1 LRPIDGARVKGSAE
15 KVFGLKQIATWL
27 GFRRVGLGVVVF
39 DGLAIFNNRNS
50 FPAAATLAR
59 RHFPTKASFVLDF
72 T

>member
-1 LRPIDGARVKGSAE
+1 
-15 KVFGLKQIATWL
+15 VFGLKQIATWL

-50 FPAAATLAR
+50 FPAAAALAR